1 MFQKILFP
9 TDFSKKSEKVKIE
22 LKELSDCNVGEVIL
36 LHVIDKRKLSF
47 SSLINK
53 IENNDAIHD
62 KIITHI
68 NKILETWKEDLE
80 NDGLKVTSVVKEGI
94 PYDEILKLSKE
105 ENITSIIIGDV
116 GHNIIEKM
124 LLGSTAEKVLRLA
137 HIPIILIK

>member
-22 LKELSDCNVGEVIL
+22 LKELSDCNVDEVIL

-47 SSLINK
+47 SSLLNK
-53 IENNDAIHD
+53 IENSDSIHD

-68 NKILETWKEDLE
+68 NKTLETWKEDLE
-80 NDGLKVTSVVKEGI
+80 KDGLKVTSVIKEGI

-124 LLGSTAEKVLRLA
+124 ILGSTAEKVLRLA

>member
-22 LKELSDCNVGEVIL
+22 LKELSDCNVGEVVL

-47 SSLINK
+47 SSLIDK
-53 IENNDAIHD
+53 VENSDVKD
-62 KIITHI
+62 KITSHI

-80 NDGLKVTSVVKEGI
+80 KDGLKVTSVVKEGI
-94 PYDEILKLSKE
+94 PYTEILKLSKE